1 MPRKLAS
8 ITGSNEDCKMDSSSM
23 IDMVFQLLIFFM
35 VSARLIT
42 NQIDPKVLIP
52 VAENAKP
59 PEEAAGRIVLNIY
72 QDGRYSREDRA
83 PLADGPAI
91 ADYVRSRVEQLPKGT
106 EPKLL
111 LRGDQEALVQF
122 AKQAV
127 QSAGLAGVKTVIFA
141 AYPSAV
147 GVKRKN

>member
-1 MPRKLAS
+1 
-8 ITGSNEDCKMDSSSM
+8 MDSSSM

-72 QDGRYSREDRA
+72 MDGRYSREDRA
-83 PLADGPAI
+83 PLGDEAAVT
-91 ADYVRSRVEQLPKGT
+91 DYVRGRVEQMTEGT

-111 LRGDQEALVQF
+111 LRGDREALVRY
-122 AKQAV
+122 AKLAV
-127 QSAGLAGVKTVIFA
+127 QSAGRAGVRTVIFA

-147 GVKRKN
+147 GVRRKE

>member
-1 MPRKLAS
+1 
-8 ITGSNEDCKMDSSSM
+8 
-23 IDMVFQLLIFFM
+23 M

-72 QDGRYSREDRA
+72 MDGRYSREDRA
-83 PLADGPAI
+83 ALGDEAAI
-91 ADYVRSRVEQLPKGT
+91 TDYVRGRVEQMTKGT

-111 LRGDQEALVQF
+111 LRGDREALVRY
-122 AKQAV
+122 AKVAV
-127 QSAGLAGVKTVIFA
+127 QSAGRAGVKTVIFA

-147 GVKRKN
+147 GVRRKE